1 MCTFVP
7 CMKNYIGQTLLIT
20 ICVIGFLL
28 LLTFSTREGTI
39 AGWPW
44 RKIDILSAIRPTA
57 PAVVADSLFLSDS
70 TSLGPA
76 IDTTALPATDSVAA
90 LPPPLPP
97 ADSSA
102 FGRMLEDYSPGQH
115 GLQRF
120 FAAIDSARVGQR
132 TVRVAFFGDSFVE
145 GDILLGDLRDTL
157 QSLWGGEGVGFVPIT
172 SEVARFKRTLV
183 HKYDHWRTHSI
194 VKKGPSAPPFGI
206 NGFSYQANE
215 GAFFRYDGAD
225 YFRHTRR
232 WSQVRLFYTA
242 PRPVPMI
249 WQIEGLPPVEEELP
263 ATRNQVQ
270 QWQKQSPQPDIRAF
284 AARFPN
290 PGDSLVLY
298 GVALESG
305 PGFYLDN
312 FSVRGNTGGKLK
324 QISPAMAQRF
334 NALQKYD
341 LVVVQLGLNAVT
353 PSLDNI
359 KWYRNELD
367 QTFAHLR
374 QCFPSQPFLVIGV
387 PDRAGKVDTE
397 IATMISVPYIVRM
410 QRDLARKYGF
420 LFYDIFRGMGG
431 YGAMVRYAN
440 DRPALAN
447 KDFTHLTHEGGK
459 RVGRMLAKVFLDEQI
474 RYAAQ
479 RVKD

>member
-1 MCTFVP
+1 
-7 CMKNYIGQTLLIT
+7 MKNYIGQTFWIT
-20 ICVIGFLL
+20 ISVLGLLL
-28 LLTFSTREGTI
+28 LLTFTTREGNI

-57 PAVVADSLFLSDS
+57 TAVAADSLFLADS
-70 TSLGPA
+70 TDIASS
-76 IDTTALPATDSVAA
+76 IDTVAQPAGDSVAA

-97 ADSSA
+97 ADSSV
-102 FGRMLEDYSPGQH
+102 FGQMFEDYSPNQRA
-115 GLQRF
+115 LNRF
-120 FAAIDSARVGQR
+120 FAALDSAKTAQR
-132 TVRVAFFGDSFVE
+132 TVRVAFLGDSFVE

-183 HKYDHWRTHSI
+183 HKYDHWQTHSI
-194 VKKGPSAPPFGI
+194 VKKGPAAPPLGI
-206 NGFSYQANE
+206 NGFCYRAKE

-232 WSQVRLFYTA
+232 WSQVRLFYTT

-249 WQIEGLPPVEEELP
+249 CQIEGMPPEETELP
-263 ATRNQVQ
+263 ASRGGQVAE
-270 QWQKQSPQPDIRAF
+270 WQKRSPQPDIRAF
-284 AARFPN
+284 AARFPS

-298 GVALESG
+298 GVTLESG
-305 PGFYLDN
+305 PGFYVDN
-312 FSVRGNTGGKLK
+312 FSVRGNTGGKLR
-324 QISPAMAQRF
+324 QISPAMVHRF
-334 NALQKYD
+334 NTLQRYD

-359 KWYRNELD
+359 KWYRHELD

-374 QCFPSQPFLVIGV
+374 LCFPSQPILVVGV

-397 IATMISVPYIVRM
+397 IATLISVPYIVRM

-431 YGAMVRYAN
+431 PGTMVAYAN
-440 DRPALAN
+440 HRPALAN
-447 KDFTHLTHEGGK
+447 KDYTHLTHEGGK
-459 RVGRMLAKVFLDEQI
+459 KVGRMMAKIFLDERA
-474 RYAAQ
+474 RYAG
-479 RVKD
+479 R